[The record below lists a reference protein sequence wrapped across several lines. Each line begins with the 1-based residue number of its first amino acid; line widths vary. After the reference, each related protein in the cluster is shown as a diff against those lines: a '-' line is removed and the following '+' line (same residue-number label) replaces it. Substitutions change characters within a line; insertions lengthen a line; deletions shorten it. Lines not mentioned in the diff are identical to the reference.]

1 MKKAIAVGL
10 LVCFL
15 LLLYPGGGP
24 EKASAQYETGYDL
37 VAAVNALRAAYG
49 LEPYTI
55 DYWIMDYAQQHSQ
68 YQADTQT
75 STHTHSDGTNSLSQ
89 GLIENV
95 AGGDTGYVTVDI
107 VVNQIWVDWGHL
119 NTIIGYESGQVGG
132 GVANGANNTTYY
144 TLNVR
149 VGQKVTTTLT
159 PGTPIGIAAPFIPI
173 ITATP
178 LPSGEIWHLVLEGET
193 LWGIAISYG
202 FTMQSIRDLNGM
214 LAEDSVIYP
223 GDVLLI
229 RTGVSPS
236 ATVESPTSPTTTI
249 TPEHTATSTSSP
261 TQKPTLTPSPTAVIT
276 EVVPPEPSGSRDVL
290 LILGIVLGSAG
301 VALGVINILINRK
314 KGREDH
320 GWP

>member
-10 LVCFL
+10 LVSL
-15 LLLYPGGGP
+15 LLLLCLGGDLN
-24 EKASAQYETGYDL
+24 KASAQYETGYDL
-37 VAAVNALRAAYG
+37 VAAVNALRASYG

-89 GLIENV
+89 GLRENV

-119 NTIIGYESGQVGG
+119 NLMIGYESGEVGG
-132 GVANGANNTTYY
+132 GVANGANGTTYY

-159 PGTPIGIAAPFIPI
+159 PGTPIGPTAPFIPI

-202 FTMQSIRDLNGM
+202 VTMQSIRDLNGM
-214 LAEDSVIYP
+214 LADDSVIYP
-223 GDVLLI
+223 GDLLLI
-229 RTGVSPS
+229 RTGVSLS
-236 ATVESPTSPTTTI
+236 AADTSPTSPPATI
-249 TPEHTATSTSSP
+249 TPEYTATPIASATLEPSQTSSP
-261 TQKPTLTPSPTAVIT
+261 T
-276 EVVPPEPSGSRDVL
+276 
-290 LILGIVLGSAG
+290 LILSDIDTLKLSSNRNFLLVVEIILGSAG
-301 VALGVINILINRK
+301 VVLGGVMFLMFRK
-314 KGREDH
+314 KDQKKHE
-320 GWP
+320 

>member
-1 MKKAIAVGL
+1 MKKTIAVGL
-10 LVCFL
+10 LVSFL
-15 LLLYPGGGP
+15 LLLYPGGDC
-24 EKASAQYETGYDL
+24 KDAYAQYETGYDL

-55 DYWIMDYAQQHSQ
+55 DYGIMDYAQQHSQ

-119 NTIIGYESGQVGG
+119 NTMIGYESGQVGG
-132 GVANGANNTTYY
+132 GVADGANNTTYY

-159 PGTPIGIAAPFIPI
+159 PGTPLAATAPFLPI

-193 LWGIAISYG
+193 LWGIAVSYG
-202 FTMQSIRDLNGM
+202 VTMQQIRDMNGM

-223 GDVLLI
+223 GDLLLI
-229 RTGVSPS
+229 RTSVGVSEV
-236 ATVESPTSPTTTI
+236 VESPTSPPITL
-249 TPEHTATSTSSP
+249 TPENTATSTYCSTLEP
-261 TQKPTLTPSPTAVIT
+261 TVTSSPTAVIT
-276 EVVPPEPSGSRDVL
+276 EVVSTNTVVNRNL
-290 LILGIVLGSAG
+290 LLVLGIILGSAG
-301 VALGVINILINRK
+301 VVLGGIAILIIRK
-314 KGREDH
+314 EGHKKRG
-320 GWP
+320 

>member
-1 MKKAIAVGL
+1 MKKTIAVGL

-15 LLLYPGGGP
+15 FLLYPGGGL
-24 EKASAQYETGYDL
+24 ENASAQYETGYDL

-75 STHTHSDGTNSLSQ
+75 STHTHSNGTNSLSQ

-119 NTIIGYESGQVGG
+119 NTMIGYESGQVGG

-149 VGQKVTTTLT
+149 AGQKVTTTLT
-159 PGTPIGIAAPFIPI
+159 PGTPIGPAAPFIPI

-193 LWGIAISYG
+193 LWGIAVSYDV
-202 FTMQSIRDLNGM
+202 TMQQIRDLNGM

-223 GDVLLI
+223 EDLLLI
-229 RTGVSPS
+229 RTSAGLS
-236 ATVESPTSPTTTI
+236 ATEENPTSVPATPTPEYTTT
-249 TPEHTATSTSSP
+249 PTSSP
-261 TQKPTLTPSPTAVIT
+261 TPEPTATSSPTVFIS
-276 EVVPPEPSGSRDVL
+276 EVVPPKTLVNRNCL
-290 LILGIVLGSAG
+290 LVLGIVLGSAG
-301 VALGVINILINRK
+301 VVLGVITFLKYRK
-314 KGREDH
+314 KDCV
-320 GWP
+320 